1 MKQLAI
7 IIFLITS
14 LYSHEANCLNMF
26 AVVFDKNTTD
36 ENTAKCIEYYIDELG
51 CDANIVPSFANDG
64 SNLLDV
70 AYENNKTKTFDLLL
84 NKDITP
90 DKWLTAIIAT
100 EFLVF
105 FRENSDGIKD
115 KKASPELLE
124 FIKTP
129 KYKEFKE
136 EKFKLIKKLLDHG
149 QDPYYYGYLRVILKI
164 VGDEKD
170 LDRLL
175 EQYKKDN
182 KWAYWFH
189 LLLI

>member
-64 SNLLDV
+64 SNLLDA

-84 NKDITP
+84 NKGITP

-149 QDPYYYGYLRVILKI
+149 QDPKGYILLQK
-164 VGDEKD
+164 VLTLVNDEKD
-170 LDRLL
+170 LNSLL

-182 KWAYWFH
+182 R
-189 LLLI
+189 